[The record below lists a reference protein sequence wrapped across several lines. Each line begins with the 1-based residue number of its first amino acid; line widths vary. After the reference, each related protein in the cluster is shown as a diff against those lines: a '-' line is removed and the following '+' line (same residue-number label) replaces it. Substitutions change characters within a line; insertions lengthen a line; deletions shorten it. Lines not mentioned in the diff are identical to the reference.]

1 MKGTTLESLLDQR
14 KPLSHIF
21 YIVITMFGV
30 ALIAIINRNTISLDK
45 AINFFILGLVQLEI
59 FIFAGRMIFR
69 KFDTTIP
76 GREFTKLILTRFM
89 LFIILCFIAALILI
103 LVFNYLLVFIKGGD
117 VSLVIK
123 NFFNYEFNT
132 WFKSIISGLSIG
144 AIIFIVI
151 QWQDALK
158 REQKLREENLVFQN
172 ETLQNQ
178 VNPHFLFNSL
188 NTLSSLISTQPE
200 AADRFVSRL
209 ASTYRYIL
217 ENGRKDKVPL
227 DSEIKYIKDYFELHK
242 VRDEGKIDLKIN
254 VPDACSYEIIPV
266 SLQILIENAIKHNKA
281 TRENPLIIEVF
292 VEDQHI
298 VVKNNLQKMA
308 SKLKST
314 EIGLKNLTERVSL
327 TSGKSVKTEETDN
340 YFIVKVP
347 LL

>member
-1 MKGTTLESLLDQR
+1 MKGTTLESLLNQR
-14 KPLSHIF
+14 RPLSHIF

-30 ALIAIINRNTISLDK
+30 ALIAIINRNAISLDK

-76 GREFTKLILTRFM
+76 GREFTKLILTKFM

-132 WFKSIISGLSIG
+132 WFKSILSGLSIG

-158 REQKLREENLVFQN
+158 REQKLREENLIFQN
-172 ETLQNQ
+172 ETLKNQ

-188 NTLSSLISTQPE
+188 NTLSALISTNPE
-200 AADRFVSRL
+200 AADRFVNKLS
-209 ASTYRYIL
+209 SIYRYIL
-217 ENGRKDKVPL
+217 ENSQKDKVSLKSEL
-227 DSEIKYIKDYFELHK
+227 DYIIDYLDLHK
-242 VRDEGKIDLKIN
+242 IRGEEKILLTLN
-254 VPDACSYEIIPV
+254 VTDPDKYEILPV

-281 TRENPLIIEVF
+281 TRENPLTVEVF
-292 VEDQHI
+292 IEESN
-298 VVKNNLQKMA
+298 VVVRNNLQRMA
-308 SKLKST
+308 TKLEST
-314 EIGLKNLTERVSL
+314 EIGLKNLAERIRLV
-327 TSGKSVKTEETDN
+327 TGKPLQVEETKN
-340 YFIVKVP
+340 SFIVKIP

>member
-1 MKGTTLESLLDQR
+1 MKKLTFDSFLDQR

-21 YIVITMFGV
+21 YIVITLFGV
-30 ALIAIINRNTISLDK
+30 ALISIINRNSISFDK
-45 AINFFILGLVQLEI
+45 AVNFFLLGLIQLEI
-59 FIFAGRMIFR
+59 FIFAARMIFR

-103 LVFNYLLVFIKGGD
+103 LLFNYLMVLIKGGD
-117 VSLVIK
+117 GSLVIK
-123 NFFNYEFNT
+123 NFFSYEFST
-132 WFKSIISGLSIG
+132 WFKSTLSGLSIG

-172 ETLQNQ
+172 ETLRNQ
-178 VNPHFLFNSL
+178 INPHFLFNNL

-200 AADRFVSRL
+200 AADNFVSKL

-217 ENGRKDKVPL
+217 ENSRKDKIPL
-227 DSEIKYIKDYFELHK
+227 VLELEYIRNYSDLYKI
-242 VRDEGKIDLKIN
+242 RDEEKIVLRIN
-254 VPDACSYEIIPV
+254 APEAEKYEILPV
-266 SLQILIENAIKHNKA
+266 SLQILIENAIKHNIT
-281 TRENPLIIEVF
+281 TRENPLIIDVF
-292 VEDQHI
+292 IEDQYI

-308 SKLKST
+308 MNLEST
-314 EIGLKNLTERVSL
+314 GLGLKNLAERIRL
-327 TSGKSVKTEETDN
+327 ATGKLLIIEETHDH
-340 YFIVKVP
+340 FLVKVP